1 MVVTV
6 RNAEYQPVADA
17 DVVMRVTGPD
27 KQTRQLSPALSSPQ
41 DGRYTV
47 AVRFE
52 QAGVYRIEASAS
64 RGETRLGTSG
74 RQVLVGGSDLEM
86 SQPRLNESVLR
97 RLASATGGR
106 YVNVTEAGTLESLI
120 RQQPPEL
127 GAPEMRDLW
136 HNGWSLLLI
145 IGLLVAEWIV
155 RRRVG
160 FA

>member
-1 MVVTV
+1 
-6 RNAEYQPVADA
+6 
-17 DVVMRVTGPD
+17 
-27 KQTRQLSPALSSPQ
+27 LSPALSSPQ

-64 RGETRLGTSG
+64 QGDAKLGTAT

-86 SQPRLNESVLR
+86 SQPRLNDSVLR
-97 RLASATGGR
+97 HLARETGGR
-106 YVNVTEAGTLESLI
+106 YLDIAEADSVQGLLQ
-120 RQQPPEL
+120 QQPAEL
-127 GAPEMRDLW
+127 DAPEMKDLW

-145 IGLLVAEWIV
+145 VGLLATEWVV

-160 FA
+160 LA